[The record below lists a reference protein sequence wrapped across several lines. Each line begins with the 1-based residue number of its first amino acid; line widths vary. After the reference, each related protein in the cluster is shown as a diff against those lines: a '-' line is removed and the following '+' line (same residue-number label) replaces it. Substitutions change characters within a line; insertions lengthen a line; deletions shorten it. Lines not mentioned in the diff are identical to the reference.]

1 MNFSKGN
8 CFILL
13 LLYFSS
19 FSLLAQSKNNFK
31 VVLDP
36 GHGGKDFGT
45 NHNGN
50 VEKNIVLQVAL
61 KVGEILE
68 KHSDIDVLYTRKT
81 DVFVAVKE
89 RSVFANESK
98 GNVFISIH
106 CNGVASNEA
115 SGTETFVMGLS
126 KNKSNLEVAKKE
138 NAAIILEDDYKT
150 KYAGFDPSSPESLI
164 GLTLMQ
170 EDYIGQSIDLA
181 GKVQNGFTNV
191 LKRKNRGVKQ
201 GPFWVLHG
209 AFMPSILI
217 ELGFVSNKE
226 EGAYLSS
233 AKGQKELAESIA
245 QGIISYKNNY
255 YGTSKS
261 SSSTPS
267 KSVAKEEEKTANN
280 TPISNSVT
288 KSGVVFKIQI
298 SASNR
303 VLELKPKNFNGLKDV
318 SMEDEG
324 KLKKYFYSETQDYE
338 IAKQLLGEAKDK
350 GFNSS
355 FIVPFKDGKK
365 ISLQE
370 ALK

>member
-19 FSLLAQSKNNFK
+19 FSLFAQSNNNFK

-50 VEKNIVLQVAL
+50 IEKDIVLKVAL
-61 KVGEILE
+61 KVGELLS
-68 KHSDIDVLYTRKT
+68 KHSDIDVVYTRKT
-81 DVFVAVKE
+81 DVFVPVKE
-89 RSVFANESK
+89 RSVIANDAK

-106 CNGVASNEA
+106 CNGVASAEA

-181 GKVQNGFTNV
+181 SKVQSGFTDV

-226 EGAYLSS
+226 EGAYLNSS
-233 AKGQKELAESIA
+233 KGQTALAESIA
-245 QGIISYKNNY
+245 QGIVSYKNNY
-255 YGTSKS
+255 YGASKS
-261 SSSTPS
+261 SGSSKATV
-267 KSVAKEEEKTANN
+267 KSEERSTLSAS
-280 TPISNSVT
+280 TT
-288 KSGVVFKIQI
+288 TVVPQEGILFKVQI

-303 VLELKPKNFNGLKDV
+303 VLELKPKNFNGLQNV
-318 SMEDEG
+318 SMVEEG
-324 KLKKYFYSETQDYE
+324 KLMKYFYSETQDYE
-338 IAKQLLGEAKDK
+338 IAKQLLKEAKEK
-350 GFNSS
+350 GYNSS
-355 FIVPFKDGKK
+355 FIVPFKDGKR
-365 ISLQE
+365 ITLQE

>member
-1 MNFSKGN
+1 MSFSKGN

-19 FSLLAQSKNNFK
+19 FSLLAQSNNNFK

-50 VEKNIVLQVAL
+50 VEKDIVLKVAL

-68 KHSDIDVLYTRKT
+68 KHADIDVLYTRKT

-89 RSVFANESK
+89 RSVIANDAK

-106 CNGVASNEA
+106 CNGVASNDA

-181 GKVQNGFTNV
+181 GKVQNGFTTV

-255 YGTSKS
+255 YGTSK
-261 SSSTPS
+261 PS
-267 KSVAKEEEKTANN
+267 GATKEVVKAEEKSTVV
-280 TPISNSVT
+280 ISEAT
-288 KSGVVFKIQI
+288 KQGVIFKIQI
-298 SASNR
+298 SASSR
-303 VLELKPKNFNGLKDV
+303 VLELKPKNFKGLNNI
-318 SMEDEG
+318 SMEKEG
-324 KLKKYFYSETQDYE
+324 KLNKYFYSETQDYE
-338 IAKQLLGEAKDK
+338 TAKQLLGEAKDK
-350 GFNSS
+350 GYTSS

-365 ISLQE
+365 ITLQE